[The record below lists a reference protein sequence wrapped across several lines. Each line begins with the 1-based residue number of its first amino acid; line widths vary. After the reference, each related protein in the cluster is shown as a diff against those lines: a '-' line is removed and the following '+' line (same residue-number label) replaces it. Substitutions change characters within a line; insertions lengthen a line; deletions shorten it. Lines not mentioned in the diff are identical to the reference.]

1 MKKINVVNKA
11 ANLNILKNFS
21 DENVSTSYLEY
32 KGNIAPCVV
41 FEDDNGKIYFV
52 AKTEQE
58 YMQNKFILPPTFKMN
73 KYNKIKEL
81 QDKFQARYDAYLAQY
96 PQAEVASFNDKQS
109 EAVAYTID
117 NKADTPI
124 IDGII
129 SGMKTKVTKA
139 DFVAAILAKVK
150 ILSQQE
156 GAMIETRSAIK
167 ACTTQAELDK
177 III

>member
-1 MKKINVVNKA
+1 MTYTYKMLTSATYEVTATNYKSVFNG
-11 ANLNILKNFS
+11 
-21 DENVSTSYLEY
+21 DENSAILQV
-32 KGNIAPCVV
+32 KNMN
-41 FEDDNGKIYFV
+41 DDYFNSFKV
-52 AKTEQE
+52 AK
-58 YMQNKFILPPTFKMN
+58 
-73 KYNKIKEL
+73 IKAL
-81 QDKFQARYDAYLAQY
+81 QDKFQAKYNAYLASY
-96 PQAEVASFNDKQS
+96 PKAEVASFNDKQR

-117 NKADTPI
+117 NKANTPI

-129 SGMKTKVTKA
+129 AGLGSSITKA

-167 ACTTQAELDK
+167 ACTTQADLDK